1 MSQYSHINMNAG
13 IVIIGSGLAGYT
25 LAREFRK
32 LNQQTAITII
42 TSDDGSFYSKP
53 QLSSA
58 LTHQKTAEQLATIS
72 AEKARTQFQATIY
85 TYSVV
90 TEINPQQQTVTF
102 NNKII
107 PYQHLV
113 LACGA
118 EPIVPTMSGDAVDEV
133 HSINDL
139 EEYKI
144 FRQNLIGKKNI
155 AIIGSGLVGCEM
167 ANDLINADFQVS
179 VIGSAATPLHRLLPE
194 ELGTL
199 FAQTMA
205 TKSNMHWYLSQ
216 RTIAVNHEN
225 NVLSLQFKD
234 GSQLNADLV
243 IRAIGLTPRINL
255 AKNTGI
261 NCNKGIVV
269 NRYLQTNIANIY
281 AVGDCAEVEGMVMFY
296 LAPLVLGARALAKT
310 LAGELTAVRY
320 PMMPIFV
327 KTPTCPVIGALPA
340 TGLNGE
346 WQFEFDEKQ
355 GTGLLYDHNQ
365 QFCGYALVGAA
376 TAKSSTLV
384 KQLPPL
390 LD

>member
-1 MSQYSHINMNAG
+1 MTVLSDIHPG

-32 LNQQTAITII
+32 LNQQTRITII

-58 LTHQKTAEQLATIS
+58 LTHHKTAQQLATIS
-72 AEKARTQFQATIY
+72 PEKAQTQFQATIH

-90 TEINPQQQTVTF
+90 TEINPQQQTITM
-102 NNKII
+102 NNQII
-107 PYQHLV
+107 PYDKLV
-113 LACGA
+113 FACGA
-118 EPIVPTMSGDAVDEV
+118 EPIVPTLSGDAISEV

-139 EEYKI
+139 EEYKV
-144 FRQNLIGKKNI
+144 FRHNLTGKKHI

-179 VIGSAATPLHRLLPE
+179 VIGSSATPLHRLLPP
-194 ELGTL
+194 ELATI
-199 FAQTMA
+199 FQQTMA
-205 TKSNMHWYLSQ
+205 AKNLTWYLSQ
-216 RTIAVNHEN
+216 RTTAVNHQN
-225 NVLSLQFKD
+225 NHLNLLFKD
-234 GSQLNADLV
+234 GAQLTADLV

-255 AKNTGI
+255 AKNAGI
-261 NCNKGIVV
+261 LCNKGIVV
-269 NRYLQTNIANIY
+269 NRYLQTNIENIY
-281 AVGDCAEVEGMVMFY
+281 AVGDCAEVEGMVLLY
-296 LAPLVLGARALAKT
+296 LAPLVLSARALAKS

-327 KTPTCPVIGALPA
+327 KTPTCPVVATLPA
-340 TGLNGE
+340 TGLNGR
-346 WQFEFDEKQ
+346 WQFEIDEKQ
-355 GTGLLYDHNQ
+355 GTGLLYDQND

>member
-1 MSQYSHINMNAG
+1 MNAG

-58 LTHQKTAEQLATIS
+58 LTHHKTAEQLATIS
-72 AEKARTQFQATIY
+72 AEKARIQFQATIY

-90 TEINPQQQTVTF
+90 TKINPQQQTVTF

-118 EPIVPTMSGDAVDEV
+118 EPIVSTMSGDAVDEV

-179 VIGSAATPLHRLLPE
+179 VVGSAATPLHRILPE

-255 AKNTGI
+255 AKNAGI

-340 TGLNGE
+340 TGLTGE